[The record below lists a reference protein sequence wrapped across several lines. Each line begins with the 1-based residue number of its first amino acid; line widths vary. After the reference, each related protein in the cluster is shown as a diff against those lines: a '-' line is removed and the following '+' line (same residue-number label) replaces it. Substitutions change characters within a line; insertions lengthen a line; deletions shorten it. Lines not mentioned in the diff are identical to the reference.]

1 MTDCPNEETWLAFL
15 ERSQREQTSPPSRV
29 DPREVD
35 AHLATCSDCRALV
48 TLLAEQA
55 SHVTVAANDERT
67 STTDNA
73 EIGHA
78 VDELRALVVSHDDKR
93 VGTIVADKWEVEAL
107 LGAGGMGRVYRA
119 RHRNGHRVAIKFLH
133 PSLAAGNPSVV
144 RRFRRE
150 GYVANRVGHPGI
162 VQVLDDGDDDGPYLV
177 MELLDGMSCRAKLS
191 ASGSFAVED
200 ALAVVEAAADALAA
214 AHRAGVVHRDVKPDN
229 IFLTNDGKTR
239 LLDFGLASIRH
250 ALSAESGSIDGVTV
264 GTVGFMSPEQARGDN
279 AAVTPR
285 SDVWSLA
292 ATCVT
297 LLTGRS
303 VHDGKTP
310 AEQLAFAVTK
320 PARAVRSLGV
330 EVPRSVADV
339 LDRALSFEPDDR
351 PEDAAAFLDDL
362 RRARTEK
369 RSRRPLVT
377 MTAALLAAA
386 TTVAIVSRRPHEV
399 PEATTVTPLAP
410 SPIDVRASELP
421 APTTSLTTSATALET
436 LPAPT
441 LVPGVTTA
449 SSVRPS
455 RRAVPPPRAST
466 PAPPAAT
473 PVTASAPPSPP
484 ATTRDP
490 LSPRF

>member
-1 MTDCPNEETWLAFL
+1 MRDCPSEETWLAFL
-15 ERSQREQTSPPSRV
+15 ERSQDAQREQPSRPSRV

-48 TLLAEQA
+48 TLLASET
-55 SHVTVAANDERT
+55 SHATVATKDAGTSSTDDANV
-67 STTDNA
+67 A
-73 EIGHA
+73 QV
-78 VDELRALVVSHDDKR
+78 VDEFRALVVSHDDKR

-119 RHRNGHRVAIKFLH
+119 RHRNGHRVALKFLH

-177 MELLDGMSCRAKLS
+177 MELLDGMSCRAKLA
-191 ASGSFAVED
+191 ASGPFAVDD
-200 ALAVVEAAADALAA
+200 ALAVIEGAAEALAA
-214 AHRAGVVHRDVKPDN
+214 AHRAGIVHRDVKPDN

-250 ALSAESGSIDGVTV
+250 ALSTESASIDGVTV

-339 LDRALSFEPDDR
+339 LDRALSFEPDGR
-351 PEDAAAFLDDL
+351 PEDAGAFLHDL
-362 RRARTEK
+362 RRARAET
-369 RSRRPLVT
+369 RPRRPLVT
-377 MTAALLAAA
+377 LTAALLATAA
-386 TTVAIVSRRPHEV
+386 TVAAVVTRRPHEIQE
-399 PEATTVTPLAP
+399 PAQVTNPAP
-410 SPIDVRASELP
+410 SSVDVRASELP
-421 APTTSLTTSATALET
+421 APTTSATISAPLAAPTPVPVLTTPSSGR
-436 LPAPT
+436 
-441 LVPGVTTA
+441 PG
-449 SSVRPS
+449 
-455 RRAVPPPRAST
+455 RRAAPAPRAST
-466 PAPPAAT
+466 PTPVPTTPASASAT
-473 PVTASAPPSPP
+473 PSPA